1 VTFDPT
7 HRVIA
12 RREFLRRGGGC
23 VLAVAAAGAPAW
35 AETAAPKVFEVRIK
49 NRKVVAPEGAIR
61 VKRGDVVELRWTTDE
76 RVEIHLHGYDKKLT
90 VDPDK
95 PAKLV
100 IRAGIA
106 GRFPITSH
114 GWGSQGHGHDA
125 LTYLEVHPR

>member
-7 HRVIA
+7 NRAIA
-12 RREFLRRGGGC
+12 RRQFLRWVGAC
-23 VLAVAAAGAPAW
+23 VLVAAAGTTAR

-76 RVEIHLHGYDKKLT
+76 RVEIHLHGYDKELT
-90 VDPDK
+90 VAPGK

-100 IRAGIA
+100 IRARIA